1 MSDNFMNP
9 EGGEAA
15 RNSKAEPAIDNLV
28 QQLSRLPS
36 IGRKT
41 AQRLAYFLL
50 NARNDSADLLARTL
64 TEARRQVHAC
74 RECGNYTQFELCPV
88 CSNPRRQRSL
98 VCVVEK
104 PWDVLALERS
114 GRFPGVY
121 HILGGCLSPL
131 DGIGPNEL
139 NLGRLFQRVEGTEAE
154 LILALGTHAEGEAT
168 AMYIARKLQGGKVKI
183 SRLARG
189 IPIGSDLEYVDE
201 LTMQRALESRVDYS
215 GQGQG

>member
-1 MSDNFMNP
+1 MSEFFRSP

-15 RNSKAEPAIDNLV
+15 PGTKTEPVIDNLV

-50 NARNDSADLLARTL
+50 QGRNDSAERLAQAIS
-64 TEARRQVHAC
+64 EARKHVHAC
-74 RECGNYTQFELCPV
+74 RECGNYTQMDLCPV
-88 CSNPRRQRSL
+88 CTNPRRQRSL

-131 DGIGPNEL
+131 DGVGPQEL
-139 NLGRLFQRVEGTEAE
+139 NLARLFQRVEGSEAE

-168 AMYIARKLQGGKVKI
+168 AMYIARKLQGSRVKI

-201 LTMQRALESRVDYS
+201 LTMQRALEGRVDFS
-215 GQGQG
+215 GQDIA